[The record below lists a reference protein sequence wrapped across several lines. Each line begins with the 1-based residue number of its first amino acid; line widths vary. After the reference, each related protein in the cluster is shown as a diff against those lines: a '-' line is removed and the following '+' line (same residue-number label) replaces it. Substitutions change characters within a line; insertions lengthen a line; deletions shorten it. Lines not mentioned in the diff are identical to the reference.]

1 MIFYFG
7 FIDADFVT
15 PLSSFKDVYIEIF
28 SSALLSQNEYN
39 ELRLCGLLG
48 LHDMIFLHQFFN
60 DDEVGI
66 ILQYF
71 NRAVLEE
78 TDQEIS

>member
-1 MIFYFG
+1 M
-7 FIDADFVT
+7 
-15 PLSSFKDVYIEIF
+15 EIF
-28 SSALLSQNEYN
+28 SSALLNLNEYN
-39 ELRLCGLLG
+39 ELRLCGLFG
-48 LHDMIFLHQFFN
+48 LHDMTLLYQFFN
-60 DDEVGI
+60 DDEIGI

>member
-1 MIFYFG
+1 M
-7 FIDADFVT
+7 
-15 PLSSFKDVYIEIF
+15 EIF

-48 LHDMIFLHQFFN
+48 LHDMILLHQFFN
-60 DDEVGI
+60 DDEIGI
-66 ILQYF
+66 TLQYF

-78 TDQEIS
+78 TDREIS